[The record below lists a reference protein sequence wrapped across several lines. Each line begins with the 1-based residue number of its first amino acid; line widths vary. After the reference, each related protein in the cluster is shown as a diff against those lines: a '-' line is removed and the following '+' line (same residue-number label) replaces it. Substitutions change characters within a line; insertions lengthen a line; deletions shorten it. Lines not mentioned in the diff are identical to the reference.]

1 MNILLVDDNDILR
14 HLGKETLSLL
24 GQKVDTAS
32 SGEQALQKSN
42 EKRYDLIF
50 LDINMPSLDGY
61 QTLMS
66 LRENGFFKPIVAV
79 SADPLEKSKCKKMGF
94 NSFLDKPYGFN
105 QMKAFI
111 NSFILPC

>member
-14 HLGKETLSLL
+14 SLGKETLSLL

-50 LDINMPSLDGY
+50 LDINMPILDGY
-61 QTLMS
+61 QTLM
-66 LRENGFFKPIVAV
+66 
-79 SADPLEKSKCKKMGF
+79 
-94 NSFLDKPYGFN
+94 
-105 QMKAFI
+105 
-111 NSFILPC
+111 